1 METTIATT
9 YSVDKQRIRER
20 KATLERVKAQLKR
33 DFVGIDSVIDNL
45 LDYIQIWYLMPEILS
60 RPIIVCLWGMTGV
73 GKTDLVRR
81 LMKYLEFQDR
91 FTEMELGNNDET
103 SYIRS
108 VSTVL
113 SQEGFDDGR
122 PAVILFDEIQRFHTV
137 EPDGSP
143 VSKTQFTDFWQ
154 LLSDGRLPKRDKD
167 DVEDYF
173 NQFVYTQRKKKRKAT
188 EKPADKESDKENEK
202 EDYYENEI
210 GLWEARNLKK
220 LLGLDKA
227 VADIAEMSHYQVFE
241 LVAEAKDRKTMY
253 EPVDYSKLLIIISGN
268 LDEAFRMATQTAE
281 SDIDADIFHAFTQK
295 ITQVD
300 IKNALTKRFRP
311 EQVAR
316 FGNIHLIYASLR
328 RADFKRLIALEINK
342 IVVKT
347 RENFGVHLDV
357 RPNIHRLIYRN
368 GVFPVQGVRPVFS
381 SIVDILETNLS
392 KFLFEA
398 LLDDIKMIT
407 LDYDD
412 QREEVVAVFEG
423 RRETRLPFV
432 GRMDKIRESSQP
444 DAVLNVSVHE
454 SGHAVAYMALFGLA
468 PLQLKSKLAN
478 SYAEGFTFPHEIYAT
493 KDSMVKKA
501 MVYLAG
507 GLAEELLFGAEHAT
521 IGRAHDREQAT
532 RLVMDYIR
540 GYGFDEQFQA
550 NYLLP
555 DEEYSMDRKV
565 TDAAIEQM
573 TKELIA
579 RTRQLLHDNQALLL
593 DLTNALAAVGSLG
606 AAEVSEIA
614 YRHGLKADVR
624 AEGYLHMPDYGQML
638 ANISTPPAPSSDTA

>member
-1 METTIATT
+1 MREVRRFSKIMETTISATF
-9 YSVDKQRIRER
+9 SVDKQRIRER
-20 KATLERVKAQLKR
+20 KEMLERVKAQLKR
-33 DFVGIDSVIDNL
+33 DFVGIDAVIDNL

-81 LMKYLEFQDR
+81 MIKYLEFQDR
-91 FTEMELGNNDET
+91 FTEMELGNNDDT
-103 SYIRS
+103 SFAKN
-108 VSTVL
+108 VSSILT
-113 SQEGFDDGR
+113 QEGFDDGQ
-122 PAVILFDEIQRFHTV
+122 PAIILFDEIQRFNTI
-137 EPDGSP
+137 EPDGTP

-167 DVEDYF
+167 DVEDYIT
-173 NQFVYTQRKKKRKAT
+173 QYMYAQRKKKREEGK
-188 EKPADKESDKENEK
+188 KKESDT
-202 EDYYENEI
+202 EDYYAREV
-210 GLWEARNLKK
+210 GVWEARNLKK
-220 LLGLDKA
+220 LLGLDKD
-227 VADIAEMSHYQVFE
+227 VVEIAEMSHYQVLE
-241 LVAEAKDRKTMY
+241 LVSEAKSHKTMY

-268 LDEAFRMATQTAE
+268 LDEAFRMATQTGE

-300 IKNALTKRFRP
+300 IKHALTKRFRP

-342 IVVKT
+342 LVVKT
-347 RENFGVHLDV
+347 RERFGVYLEI

-398 LLDDIKMIT
+398 LLEDVRKIA

-412 QREEVVAVFEG
+412 QREEVVAVFDAHHEI
-423 RRETRLPFV
+423 RLPFV
-432 GRMDKIRESSQP
+432 GRMDKIRESAKP

-454 SGHAVAYMALFGLA
+454 AGHAVAYIALFGLA

-493 KDSMVKKA
+493 KENMVKKI

-507 GLAEELLFGAEHAT
+507 GLAEEVVFGADNAT
-521 IGRAHDREQAT
+521 IGRSHDREQAT
-532 RLVMDYIR
+532 RLAMDYIR
-540 GYGFDEQFQA
+540 GYGFNEQYQA
-550 NYLLP
+550 SYLLP
-555 DEEYSMDRKV
+555 DDEYAMDRKV
-565 TDAAIEQM
+565 TDAAIEGMITDLVQ
-573 TKELIA
+573 
-579 RTRQLLHDNQALLL
+579 RTRQMLLDNQSFLLH
-593 DLTNALAAVGSLG
+593 LTNALATSGSLG
-606 AAEVSEIA
+606 PAEVAEIA
-614 YRHGLKADVR
+614 IQHHLRADVR
-624 AEGYLHMPDYGQML
+624 EEGYLHLPDYSGIL
-638 ANISTPPAPSSDTA
+638 RKDAGN

>member
-1 METTIATT
+1 METTDTPT

-20 KATLERVKAQLKR
+20 KDTLERVKAQLKR
-33 DFVGIDSVIDNL
+33 DFVGIDTVIDSL

-81 LMKYLEFQDR
+81 MIKYLEIQDR
-91 FTEMELGNNDET
+91 FTEMELGNNDDT
-103 SYIRS
+103 SYIKN

-113 SQEGFDDGR
+113 TQEGFDDGR
-122 PAVILFDEIQRFHTV
+122 PAVILFDEIQRFNTV

-167 DVEDYF
+167 DVEDYVTNYLF
-173 NQFVYTQRKKKRKAT
+173 SQRKKQRNKGKKEE
-188 EKPADKESDKENEK
+188 EKD
-202 EDYYENEI
+202 DYYSHEI
-210 GLWEARNLKK
+210 GVWEARNLKK
-220 LLGLDKA
+220 LLGLDKE
-227 VADIAEMSHYQVFE
+227 VVDIAEMNHYQVMA
-241 LVAEAKDRKTMY
+241 LVTEAKSHKTMY

-268 LDEAFRMATQTAE
+268 LDEAFHMATQTAE
-281 SDIDADIFHAFTQK
+281 SDIDADIFHAFTRK

-300 IKNALTKRFRP
+300 IKYALTKRFRP

-347 RENFGVHLDV
+347 RDRFGVHLEV
-357 RPNIHRLIYRN
+357 RPNMHRLIYRN

-398 LLDDIKMIT
+398 LLEDVKKII

-412 QREEVVAVFEG
+412 QSEAIVAVFEG
-423 RRETRLPFV
+423 QREIRLPFV
-432 GRMDKIRESSQP
+432 GRMDKIRESAKP

-454 SGHAVAYMALFGLA
+454 AGHAVAYIMLFGLA

-493 KDSMVKKA
+493 KENLVKKI

-507 GLAEELLFGAEHAT
+507 GLAEEVLFGPENAT

-540 GYGFDEQFQA
+540 GYGFDDNYQA
-550 NYLLP
+550 NYLLQE
-555 DEEYSMDRKV
+555 EEYAMDRNV
-565 TDAAIEQM
+565 TDAAIEGMM
-573 TKELIA
+573 TELVG
-579 RTRQLLHDNQALLL
+579 RTRQILRTNQDFLL
-593 DLTNALAAVGSLG
+593 DLTNGLATAGSLG
-606 AAEVSEIA
+606 PTEVAEIA
-614 YRHGLKADVR
+614 AQHGLQAIVR
-624 AEGYLHMPDYGQML
+624 EEGYLHL
-638 ANISTPPAPSSDTA
+638 PPYSEILRK

>member
-1 METTIATT
+1 METTITTT

-103 SYIRS
+103 SYVRS

-173 NQFVYTQRKKKRKAT
+173 NQFVYSQRKKKRKAA
-188 EKPADKESDKENEK
+188 EKPADKEAEKENEK

-227 VADIAEMSHYQVFE
+227 VADIAEMNHYQVFE

-281 SDIDADIFHAFTQK
+281 SDVDADIFHAFTQK

-398 LLDDIKMIT
+398 LLDDMTTIS

-412 QREEVVAVFEG
+412 QREEVVALLG
-423 RRETRLPFV
+423 GHREMRLPFV
-432 GRMDKIRESSQP
+432 GRMDKIRDSSKP

-454 SGHAVAYMALFGLA
+454 AGHAVAYMVLFGLA

-493 KDSMVKKA
+493 RDSMVNKV

-507 GLAEELLFGAEHAT
+507 GLAEEILFGAEHAT

-532 RLVMDYIR
+532 RIVMDYIR

-555 DEEYSMDRKV
+555 DEEYSMDRQV
-565 TDAAIEQM
+565 TDAAIEHM

-579 RTRQLLHDNQALLL
+579 RTRQLLQDHQALLL

-614 YRHGLKADVR
+614 ARHGLSAEVR
-624 AEGYLHMPDYGQML
+624 EEGYQHMPDYGRL
-638 ANISTPPAPSSDTA
+638 LGAR

>member
-1 METTIATT
+1 M
-9 YSVDKQRIRER
+9 
-20 KATLERVKAQLKR
+20 
-33 DFVGIDSVIDNL
+33 
-45 LDYIQIWYLMPEILS
+45 
-60 RPIIVCLWGMTGV
+60 
-73 GKTDLVRR
+73 
-81 LMKYLEFQDR
+81 
-91 FTEMELGNNDET
+91 
-103 SYIRS
+103 
-108 VSTVL
+108 
-113 SQEGFDDGR
+113 
-122 PAVILFDEIQRFHTV
+122 
-137 EPDGSP
+137 
-143 VSKTQFTDFWQ
+143 
-154 LLSDGRLPKRDKD
+154 
-167 DVEDYF
+167 
-173 NQFVYTQRKKKRKAT
+173 
-188 EKPADKESDKENEK
+188 
-202 EDYYENEI
+202 
-210 GLWEARNLKK
+210 
-220 LLGLDKA
+220 LGLDKD
-227 VADIAEMSHYQVFE
+227 VADIAEMSHYQVLE
-241 LVAEAKDRKTMY
+241 LVAEAKGRKTMY

-347 RENFGVHLDV
+347 RESFGVHLDV
-357 RPNIHRLIYRN
+357 RPNMHRLIYRN

-398 LLDDIKMIT
+398 LLEDMTAIM

-412 QREEVVAVFEG
+412 QHEEVVAVFDG

-432 GRMDKIRESSQP
+432 GRMDKIRESSKP

-454 SGHAVAYMALFGLA
+454 SGHAVAYIALFGLA

-493 KDSMVKKA
+493 KESMIKKA

-507 GLAEELLFGAEHAT
+507 GLAEEAVFGPDHAT

-532 RLVMDYIR
+532 RLIMDYIR

-555 DEEYSMDRKV
+555 DDEYSMDRKV

-573 TKELIA
+573 VKELIA
-579 RTRQLLHDNQALLL
+579 RTKQLLRDNLVFLL
-593 DLTNALAAVGSLG
+593 DLTNALAAAGSLG
-606 AAEVSEIA
+606 ATEVSEIA
-614 YRHGLKADVR
+614 ARHDLRAEVR
-624 AEGYLHMPDYGQML
+624 EEGYLHLPDYARML
-638 ANISTPPAPSSDTA
+638 DAHAK

>member
-1 METTIATT
+1 MEPMPTST
-9 YSVDKQRIRER
+9 YFVDKQRIRER
-20 KATLERVKAQLKR
+20 KETLERVKAQLKR

-60 RPIIVCLWGMTGV
+60 RPITVCLWGMTGV

-81 LMKYLEFQDR
+81 MIKYLEFQDR

-103 SYIRS
+103 SYIKN
-108 VSTVL
+108 VSSVL
-113 SQEGFDDGR
+113 SQEGFDDGQ
-122 PAVILFDEIQRFHTV
+122 PAIILFDEIQRFNTV
-137 EPDGSP
+137 EQDGSP
-143 VSKTQFTDFWQ
+143 VAKTQFTDFWQ

-167 DVEDYF
+167 DVEDYIS
-173 NQFVYTQRKKKRKAT
+173 QYMYAQRKKKDNPGKKKG
-188 EKPADKESDKENEK
+188 EKKD
-202 EDYYENEI
+202 EDYYDREI
-210 GLWEARNLKK
+210 GVWEARNLKK
-220 LLGLDKA
+220 LLGLEQG
-227 VADIAEMSHYQVFE
+227 VVEIAEMNHYQILD
-241 LVAEAKDRKTMY
+241 LVVEAKNQKTMY

-300 IKNALTKRFRP
+300 IKHALTKRFRP

-316 FGNIHLIYASLR
+316 FGNIHLIYSSLR

-347 RENFGVHLDV
+347 RERFGVHLEV
-357 RPNIHRLIYRN
+357 RPNVHRLIYRN

-392 KFLFEA
+392 KLLFEA
-398 LLDDIKMIT
+398 LLEDVQTII

-412 QREEVVAVFEG
+412 QKEEMVAVFEG
-423 RRETRLPFV
+423 SRAIRLPFV
-432 GRMDKIRESSQP
+432 GRMDKIRESAKP

-454 SGHAVAYMALFGLA
+454 SGHAVAYIALFGLA

-478 SYAEGFTFPHEIYAT
+478 SYAEGFTFPHEIYVT
-493 KDSMVKKA
+493 KDTLAKKI

-507 GLAEELLFGAEHAT
+507 GLAEDVVFGAENAT
-521 IGRAHDREQAT
+521 IGRSHDREQAT
-532 RLVMDYIR
+532 RMVMDYIR
-540 GYGFDEQFQA
+540 GYGFDENFQA

-555 DEEYSMDRKV
+555 EEEYWMDRKA
-565 TDAAIEQM
+565 TDAAIEGM
-573 TKELIA
+573 MADLVA
-579 RTRQLLHDNQALLL
+579 RTRQLLLDHKLFLLA
-593 DLTNALAAVGSLG
+593 LTNALAVAGSLG
-606 AAEVSEIA
+606 PAEVAQIA
-614 YRHGLKADVR
+614 AQHNLRADVR
-624 AEGYLHMPDYGQML
+624 EEGYLHLPAYSEML
-638 ANISTPPAPSSDTA
+638 GN

>member
-1 METTIATT
+1 METTIPTT
-9 YSVDKQRIRER
+9 YSIDKQRIRER
-20 KATLERVKAQLKR
+20 KAALERVKAQLKR
-33 DFVGIDSVIDNL
+33 DFVGIDAVIDNL

-108 VSTVL
+108 VSAVL

-122 PAVILFDEIQRFHTV
+122 PAVILFDEIQRFNTV
-137 EPDGSP
+137 EPDGTP

-188 EKPADKESDKENEK
+188 EKEADKDTDK

-210 GLWEARNLKK
+210 GLWEARSLKK
-220 LLGLDKA
+220 LLGLDKD
-227 VADIAEMSHYQVFE
+227 VADIAEMSHYQVLE
-241 LVAEAKDRKTMY
+241 LVAEAKGRKTMY

-347 RENFGVHLDV
+347 RESFGVHLDV
-357 RPNIHRLIYRN
+357 RPNMHRLIYRN

-398 LLDDIKMIT
+398 LLEDMTAIM

-412 QREEVVAVFEG
+412 QHEEVVAVFDG

-432 GRMDKIRESSQP
+432 GRMDKIRESSKP

-454 SGHAVAYMALFGLA
+454 SGHAVAYIALFGLA

-493 KDSMVKKA
+493 KESMIKKA

-507 GLAEELLFGAEHAT
+507 GLAEEAVFGPDHAT

-532 RLVMDYIR
+532 RLIMDYIR

-555 DEEYSMDRKV
+555 DDEYSMDRKV

-573 TKELIA
+573 VKELIA
-579 RTRQLLHDNQALLL
+579 RTKQLLRDNLVFLL
-593 DLTNALAAVGSLG
+593 DLTNALAAAGSLG
-606 AAEVSEIA
+606 ATEVSEIA
-614 YRHGLKADVR
+614 ARHDLRAEVR
-624 AEGYLHMPDYGQML
+624 EEGYLHLPDYARML
-638 ANISTPPAPSSDTA
+638 DAHAK

>member
-20 KATLERVKAQLKR
+20 KAALERVKAQLKR
-33 DFVGIDSVIDNL
+33 DFVGIDPVIDNL

-73 GKTDLVRR
+73 GKTDLVRKM
-81 LMKYLEFQDR
+81 MKYLEFQDR

-103 SYIRS
+103 SYVRS
-108 VSTVL
+108 VSAVL

-122 PAVILFDEIQRFHTV
+122 PAVILFDEIQRFNTI

-173 NQFVYTQRKKKRKAT
+173 NQFVYSQRKKKRKAA
-188 EKPADKESDKENEK
+188 EKEPDKEAEK

-220 LLGLDKA
+220 LLSLDKE
-227 VADIAEMSHYQVFE
+227 VADIAEMSHYQVLE

-328 RADFKRLIALEINK
+328 RADFKRLIALEINR

-347 RENFGVHLDV
+347 RSSFGVHLDI

-432 GRMDKIRESSQP
+432 GRMDKIRESSKP
-444 DAVLNVSVHE
+444 DAVLNVSAHE
-454 SGHAVAYMALFGLA
+454 SGHAVAYIALFGLS

-521 IGRAHDREQAT
+521 IGRSHDREQAT
-532 RLVMDYIR
+532 HLVMDYIR

-550 NYLLP
+550 NYLLT
-555 DEEYSMDRKV
+555 DEEYSLNRDV
-565 TDAAIEQM
+565 TDTAIEQM
-573 TKELIA
+573 VKELIA
-579 RTRQLLHDNQALLL
+579 RTRRLLQENQAFLL

-606 AAEVSEIA
+606 ATEVSEIA
-614 YRHGLKADVR
+614 GRHGLKAEVR
-624 AEGYLHMPDYGQML
+624 EEGYQHLPDYGRLLGKQ
-638 ANISTPPAPSSDTA
+638 SEV

>member
-1 METTIATT
+1 METTTT
-9 YSVDKQRIRER
+9 AKYAVDKQRIRER
-20 KATLERVKAQLKR
+20 KDTLERVKAQLKR
-33 DFVGIDSVIDNL
+33 DFVGIDAVIDNL

-81 LMKYLEFQDR
+81 LVKYLEYQDR
-91 FTEMELGNNDET
+91 FTEMELGNNDDT
-103 SYIRS
+103 SYVKN
-108 VSTVL
+108 VSSVL
-113 SQEGFDDGR
+113 SQEGFDDGH
-122 PAVILFDEIQRFHTV
+122 PAIILFDEIQRFNTI

-143 VSKTQFTDFWQ
+143 VAKTQFTDFWQ

-167 DVEDYF
+167 DVEDYIT
-173 NQFVYTQRKKKRKAT
+173 QYLYAQRKKKSNT
-188 EKPADKESDKENEK
+188 DKKKGKKDD
-202 EDYYENEI
+202 EDYYSKDI
-210 GLWEARNLKK
+210 GVWEARNLKK
-220 LLGLDKA
+220 LLGLEQS
-227 VADIAEMSHYQVFE
+227 VVDIAEMNHYQV
-241 LVAEAKDRKTMY
+241 LDMVLEAKNQKTMY

-300 IKNALTKRFRP
+300 IKHALTKRFRP

-347 RENFGVHLDV
+347 RERFGVHLDV

-381 SIVDILETNLS
+381 SIIDILETNLS
-392 KFLFEA
+392 KLLFEA
-398 LLDDIKMIT
+398 LLADNYQIV

-412 QREEVVAVFEG
+412 QREEMVARFEALQ
-423 RRETRLPFV
+423 EVRLPFV
-432 GRMDKIRESSQP
+432 GRMDKIRESAKP

-454 SGHAVAYMALFGLA
+454 SGHAVAYIALFGLA

-478 SYAEGFTFPHEIYAT
+478 SYAEGFTFPHEIHAT
-493 KDSMVKKA
+493 KESMKRKI

-507 GLAEELLFGAEHAT
+507 GLAEEIAFGPENAT
-521 IGRAHDREQAT
+521 IGRSHDREQAT
-532 RLVMDYIR
+532 RMVMDYIR

-550 NYLLP
+550 NYLIP
-555 DEEYSMDRKV
+555 DEEYSMNRAV
-565 TDAAIEQM
+565 TDAAVEGMM
-573 TKELIA
+573 TDLVA
-579 RTRQLLHDNQALLL
+579 RTRQLLLDHKLFLL
-593 DLTNALAAVGSLG
+593 DLTHALAAVGSLKP
-606 AAEVSEIA
+606 AEVAQIA
-614 YRHGLKADVR
+614 AQHNLQADVR
-624 AEGYLHMPDYGQML
+624 EEGYLHLPPY
-638 ANISTPPAPSSDTA
+638 STLLTR

>member
-1 METTIATT
+1 METTITTT

-20 KATLERVKAQLKR
+20 KAALERVKAQLKR

-81 LMKYLEFQDR
+81 LIKYLEFQDR

-188 EKPADKESDKENEK
+188 EKPAEKESDKENEK

-227 VADIAEMSHYQVFE
+227 VADIAEMNHYQVFE

-423 RRETRLPFV
+423 HREMRLPFV

-454 SGHAVAYMALFGLA
+454 SGHAVAYIALFGLA

-521 IGRAHDREQAT
+521 IGRSHDREQAT

-579 RTRQLLHDNQALLL
+579 RTRQLLQDYQALLL

-614 YRHGLKADVR
+614 GRHGLKAEVR
-624 AEGYLHMPDYGQML
+624 EEGYQHLPDYARLMG
-638 ANISTPPAPSSDTA
+638 AR